1 MELIGTALKA
11 GLAIGTG
18 LFVVGCSS
26 NPPTQLMAQAEYAVE
41 DASEPGIREAAPA
54 EVALARDKYDNAK
67 RAMKDEEY
75 ERAGLL
81 AEQAIAD
88 ARLAEA
94 KARSERAKQAVAE
107 LMDAIESLQAEI
119 ERNQMNQ

>member
-18 LFVVGCSS
+18 LLVIGCSS

-41 DASEPGIREAAPA
+41 DVSEPGIREAAPA
-54 EVALARDKYDNAK
+54 EVALAREKYDNAK

-75 ERAGLL
+75 ERAGRL

-94 KARSERAKQAVAE
+94 KARSERAQQAVAE
-107 LMDAIESLQAEI
+107 LMDAVESLQAEI
-119 ERNQMNQ
+119 KRNQMTQ